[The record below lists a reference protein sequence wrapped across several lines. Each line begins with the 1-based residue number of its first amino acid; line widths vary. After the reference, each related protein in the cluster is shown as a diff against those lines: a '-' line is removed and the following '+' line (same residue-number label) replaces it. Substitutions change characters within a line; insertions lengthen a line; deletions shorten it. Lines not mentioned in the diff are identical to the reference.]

1 MPHLRRLHV
10 RSATLPCVICDASM
24 CDLHRVQLT
33 TLDARCSGGRPLPR
47 CRAVVAGGRG
57 RWQCTR
63 GRGART
69 RASSTGVVGQAA
81 GKLPYATTLWLLDAV
96 ARHATAA
103 SSDFLRSRSGG
114 APTGASTSADNATKT
129 DIKTEAATTAAPSLF
144 WSPWPRRLLIG
155 FRPTAARLGSSV
167 RCVCAAGCYAPLTAS
182 REGPPWAFGTG
193 TSTAPSPRTCLDRGG
208 TRIRVLISNVCRL
221 YYDPHSLIYRKA
233 TRLVSPWHAQAH
245 VVAFR
250 RPVPPPDAPR
260 SRRRR
265 GERRRR

>member
-10 RSATLPCVICDASM
+10 RSATLPCVICDASV

-193 TSTAPSPRTCLDRGG
+193 TSTAPSPLHAWTGVGEVHASEYSSVTCVGFTT
-208 TRIRVLISNVCRL
+208 TRIHSFIGKRRAWFHPGMRKRTSSR
-221 YYDPHSLIYRKA
+221 DRPH
-233 TRLVSPWHAQAH
+233 
-245 VVAFR
+245 
-250 RPVPPPDAPR
+250 
-260 SRRRR
+260 
-265 GERRRR
+265 